1 MNFFNLRLYGEKI
14 RSNKLGNYN
23 YKLEIGSVNEVL
35 KVKLNN

>member
-1 MNFFNLRLYGEKI
+1 MNLNLSLNGEKI
-14 RSNKLGNYN
+14 QNKLGNYN